1 MGGGRVI
8 RRIGIV
14 GAGSMGGAIAGL
26 AASAGLEVVLLDVR
40 GEDDPSAPARR
51 GLERAIASRAFLD
64 PEAVRRVT
72 VGNIDDH
79 LALLADC
86 DWILEAIVEDSEIKR
101 DLFQALVPIARED
114 TIITTNT
121 STFTLGSLLPRDA
134 VAVRDRFFATHF
146 FNPPRA
152 LLLVEVACLPEANRR
167 RFDRFVRFL
176 ERRLGRRALVVRD
189 TPGFVA
195 NRFGIY
201 ALVLA
206 IRHTGELGLTVEEVD
221 ALTGPLL
228 GRPRS
233 ATFRT
238 IDLTGL
244 DILVLGTGSLR
255 ASTGDDYTLPAW
267 VERLYAAGHL
277 GDKTGG
283 GFYRRE
289 GEQQLALESGSGDYR
304 PYRDPAIPGLAE
316 LLGQSFPQRLRGA
329 IQLPDPYG
337 AYVRTLLGGT
347 YRYVLERTPEVAP
360 DLPTVDRALEWGFGW
375 AAGPFRQMDALGLDL
390 VHELVTNAGGDEP
403 ELLSRARRHGGFYVA
418 DGVLDLAGDTVVP
431 LSSLPTARRTNQA
444 NAWSTL
450 DRHGRHELADG
461 VVALLLRDIGELP
474 PMIEAATREVAPQAL
489 VLVPRLDGLGYPY
502 EQVLQ
507 HAEAGEWQA
516 LDELLSRVQGAFT
529 AIAGLGVPLVVLLD
543 GTARGA
549 ATTLALWADRTVAY
563 VTSTLGFPEVAA
575 GLLPFGALTGV
586 LSRRTGDAVRVG
598 GNAASARQ
606 ATLSTV
612 EPAMPPWPA
621 LAASA
626 SIESAPGARR
636 LGVLTLGDVITLDR
650 DGMLEIAGT
659 LASALAGSVLA
670 RPTSLPELAPA
681 LRESLITESTTL
693 VERAGLPSHLAEIW
707 GQLVAQLGNGAA
719 PEDALAREREAW
731 ARLLRASE
739 ARERLRMVLQQA
751 SAGRR

>member
-1 MGGGRVI
+1 MI

-26 AASAGLEVVLLDVR
+26 AASAGLEVLLLDVR

-79 LALLADC
+79 LALLAEC
-86 DWILEAIVEDSEIKR
+86 DWILEAIVEDRELKR
-101 DLFQALVPIARED
+101 DLFRALVSIARED
-114 TIITTNT
+114 AIITTNT

-134 VAVRDRFFATHF
+134 MAVRDRFFATHF

-152 LLLVEVACLPEANRR
+152 LLLVEVACLPEADQR

-206 IRHTGELGLTVEEVD
+206 IRYTGEFGLALEEVD

-238 IDLTGL
+238 VDLTGL

-255 ASTGDDYTLPAW
+255 ASTGDDYTLPSW

-283 GFYRRE
+283 GFFRRE
-289 GEQQLALESGSGDYR
+289 GEQHLALDASSGDYR
-304 PYRDPAIPGLAE
+304 PYRDPSIPGLAE
-316 LLGQSFPQRLRGA
+316 LLGQPFPQRLRGA
-329 IQLPDPYG
+329 IELPDPYG
-337 AYVRTLLGGT
+337 AYVRALLGGT

-375 AAGPFRQMDALGLDL
+375 AAGPYRQMDALGLDL
-390 VHELVTNAGGDEP
+390 VRELVTIAGGDEP
-403 ELLSRARRHGGFYVA
+403 ELLSRARRRGGFYST
-418 DGVLDLAGDTVVP
+418 DGVLDIASDAVVP
-431 LSSLPTARRTNQA
+431 LSSLPTARRTNQT
-444 NAWSTL
+444 NAWSAL
-450 DRHGRHELADG
+450 DRHGMHEVADG
-461 VVALLLRDIGELP
+461 VVALLVREIGEFP
-474 PMIEAATREVAPQAL
+474 AMVEAATRQAGLQAL
-489 VLVPRLDGLGYPY
+489 VVVPRLDSLGYPY
-502 EQVLQ
+502 EQLLR
-507 HAEAGEWQA
+507 HAESGEWQA
-516 LDELLSRVQGAFT
+516 LDELLARVQGAFT
-529 AIAGLGVPLVVLLD
+529 AIAGLGVPLVVVLD
-543 GTARGA
+543 GAARGA

-563 VTSTLGFPEVAA
+563 VTTTFGFPEVAA
-575 GLLPFGALTGV
+575 GLLPFGTITGV
-586 LSRRTGDAVRVG
+586 LARRTGDDVLFDE
-598 GNAASARQ
+598 N
-606 ATLSTV
+606 ATLEPEVRSGTV
-612 EPAMPPWPA
+612 EPAMASWPT
-621 LAASA
+621 LAKSA
-626 SIESAPGARR
+626 SIDSAPRARR
-636 LGVLTLGDVITLDR
+636 LGFLTLGDVITLDR

-659 LASALAGSVLA
+659 MASTLAGSILA
-670 RPTSLPELAPA
+670 RNSSLPKLAPVLRDRLTAETVELA
-681 LRESLITESTTL
+681 
-693 VERAGLPSHLAEIW
+693 ERASLPSHLAEVW
-707 GQLVAQLGNGAA
+707 HQLMAQLGGGAA
-719 PEDALAREREAW
+719 IADALAREREAL

-739 ARERLRMVLQQA
+739 ARERLRTVLQQA